1 MYSPSGTQ
9 TRWQTLPV
17 GHTHM
22 TSPDKGN
29 MATFPHPAPVK
40 NKGQEDAGAPTGSVS
55 RHLPTGEGEAK
66 WHPSA
71 GVPGFSCRSH
81 APSHDVGGVEEQ
93 PGRAPCSTQS
103 RPSLPPGQGEGR
115 PPSLTGIYSPASTHT
130 QQVQRL
136 LCHCNL
142 VINIHQAQSHIL
154 HELSQFPF
162 IAWRNWSADI
172 IPANSSAY
180 ISLPVLR
187 LTSESKVC
195 KQC

>member
-81 APSHDVGGVEEQ
+81 APRHDVGGVEEQ
-93 PGRAPCSTQS
+93 PGHAPCSAQS

-154 HELSQFPF
+154 HELKPISIYSLEKLICRHNPSQLKRLYF
-162 IAWRNWSADI
+162 SAC
-172 IPANSSAY
+172 AEVNF
-180 ISLPVLR
+180 R
-187 LTSESKVC
+187 K
-195 KQC
+195 